1 MQVRAIG
8 EKRHARKSVWGGI
21 DPAHQRDLNADD
33 LPWLLL
39 WPLKRPIDASNNIVD
54 PNVNRSALRA
64 S

>member
-1 MQVRAIG
+1 MPENQAPTI
-8 EKRHARKSVWGGI
+8 A
-21 DPAHQRDLNADD
+21 PAHQRDLNADD

-39 WPLKRPIDASNNIVD
+39 WPLNRPIDASSNTID